1 MKHCIDNPIIM
12 NSLLKLYDGHT
23 YVQFDSD
30 NMSHVNLSQDMSH
43 THTCF
48 PTVNPIQPNPIQTN
62 SYL

>member
-1 MKHCIDNPIIM
+1 MKHFIDNPTII
-12 NSLLKLYDGHT
+12 NSLLKLLYGHP
-23 YVQFDSD
+23 YVQFYSD

-43 THTCF
+43 TQTCF